1 MPVGALFAVLSLLFG
16 RTAAVR
22 PRYIFLLFGLGFHL
36 IILLV
41 AARRTLAESHS
52 STRDYLIDVHVQ
64 NVLGIN
70 GGKALR
76 P

>member
-1 MPVGALFAVLSLLFG
+1 MSVGALFAVLSLLFG

-36 IILLV
+36 IILRV
-41 AARRTLAESHS
+41 ATRRPLAESHS
-52 STRDYLIDVHVQ
+52 ATRDYLINVHEQ

-70 GGKALR
+70 GGKVLR

>member
-1 MPVGALFAVLSLLFG
+1 MPVGALFAVLGLLFG
-16 RTAAVR
+16 RTAAMR

-36 IILLV
+36 ILLLV
-41 AARRTLAESHS
+41 AARRALAESHS
-52 STRDYLIDVHVQ
+52 ATRDYLVDVHVQ

>member
-1 MPVGALFAVLSLLFG
+1 MSVGALFAILCLLFG

-41 AARRTLAESHS
+41 AVRRALTESHS
-52 STRDYLIDVHVQ
+52 ATRDYLINVHVQ
-64 NVLGIN
+64 NVLEIN

>member
-36 IILLV
+36 IVFLL
-41 AARRTLAESHS
+41 ATRRRFAEGHS
-52 STRDYLIDVHVQ
+52 ATSYYLIDVHVQ
-64 NVLGIN
+64 NVLRVN

-76 P
+76 L

>member
-1 MPVGALFAVLSLLFG
+1 MPVGALFAVLGLLFG

-22 PRYIFLLFGLGFHL
+22 PRYIFLLFSLGFHL
-36 IILLV
+36 IIFRV

-52 STRDYLIDVHVQ
+52 ATRDYLIDVHVQ
-64 NVLGIN
+64 NVLCVN

>member
-1 MPVGALFAVLSLLFG
+1 MSVGTLFAVLGLLFG

-36 IILLV
+36 IILRV
-41 AARRTLAESHS
+41 AARRPLAESHS
-52 STRDYLIDVHVQ
+52 ATRDYLIDVHVQ
-64 NVLGIN
+64 NVLWVN

>member
-1 MPVGALFAVLSLLFG
+1 MPIGAGFAIFSLLLS
-16 RTAAVR
+16 RSAAMR
-22 PRYIFLLFGLGFHL
+22 PWDILLLFGLGFHL

-41 AARRTLAESHS
+41 AARRALAESHS
-52 STRDYLIDVHVQ
+52 ATRDYLIDVHAQ

>member
-1 MPVGALFAVLSLLFG
+1 MSVGALFAVLSLLFG

-22 PRYIFLLFGLGFHL
+22 PRYIFLLLGLGFHL

-52 STRDYLIDVHVQ
+52 ATRDYLIDVHVQ
-64 NVLGIN
+64 NVLWVN
-70 GGKALR
+70 GGKVLR